1 MRGVVLLLAAG
12 LACTPRTPPAAAPR
26 LTPGQLATGLAEADR
41 LASRG
46 CYLCLK
52 EAAGAYA
59 GLLALSD
66 DAVLATRA
74 LENNLMIAL
83 REIELRMPDSGAR
96 EAADALQPRAT
107 ASYAAYFDALD
118 ALAQPMATGGVTLQ
132 AIRQQ
137 REARL
142 TLAAE
147 LAEGAHA
154 SAMRAYF
161 YLSVAFE
168 VQQLKDIQPDI
179 DSLLAAY
186 PDDLSLKYR
195 VLGLGQLFSPEAARA
210 LIGMET
216 GFGEVH
222 FLLGQRAVMG
232 GGLAD
237 GFRDLTRARE
247 LLPDSRAITS
257 ALAGVTFSYARYA
270 EALALYDRILAADG
284 HAGAAADPASSGSA
298 EPGRDVLD
306 ALLGRARSLSYLKR
320 HREAIAVLDD
330 LLRRDPRNNP
340 GEKYYWLAWNR
351 LQLGESQPAYDTA
364 TAGLNVMRN
373 DAIYRLAGIAS
384 FNLERL
390 AESRGFFES
399 ALDMNRGDCD
409 AQRYLGLLDSAE
421 RSWPRASGRFSQA
434 VSCYDAV
441 IQRLAK
447 ELAEHEKD
455 ITGLSNGLI
464 AAKRAE
470 IRDAEALRANSLN
483 NAGVASKNSGP
494 SP

>member
-1 MRGVVLLLAAG
+1 MRGAVLLLLAAAV
-12 LACTPRTPPAAAPR
+12 ACAPRTVPVVPAPR
-26 LTPGQLATGLAEADR
+26 ITPQELAARLAEADQ

-52 EAAGAYA
+52 EAAGAYSA
-59 GLLALSD
+59 LLALSD
-66 DAVLATRA
+66 DSTLATRA

-96 EAADALQPRAT
+96 EAAEALQTRAP
-107 ASYAAYFDALD
+107 ASYAAYVEVLD
-118 ALAQPMATGGVTLQ
+118 ALAHPMTAGGVTMQ
-132 AIRQQ
+132 AIRQE

-147 LAEGAHA
+147 LAEGAHT

-168 VQQLKDIQPDI
+168 VQQLADIRPHI
-179 DSLLAAY
+179 DSLLAAF

-195 VLGLGQLFSPEAARA
+195 VLGLGQMFSLEAART

-216 GFGEVH
+216 GFGEVQ
-222 FLLGQRAVMG
+222 FLRGQRAVMG

-247 LLPDSRAITS
+247 LLPDSLAITS

-270 EALALYDRILAADG
+270 DALALYDRILGSRGDAGPAEAASGPAEAG
-284 HAGAAADPASSGSA
+284 H
-298 EPGRDVLD
+298 DVLD
-306 ALLGRARSLSYLKR
+306 ALLGRARALSYLKR
-320 HREAIAVLDD
+320 HRDAIAVLDD
-330 LLRRDPRNNP
+330 LLQRDPRNDP

-351 LQLGESQPAYDTA
+351 LQLGESQPAYDAA
-364 TAGLNVMRN
+364 TTGLNVMRN

-390 AESRGFFES
+390 AESRGFFDS
-399 ALDMNRGDCD
+399 AIDMNRSDCD

-421 RSWPRASGRFSQA
+421 RRWPNANGRFSQA
-434 VSCYDAV
+434 VSCYDTL
-441 IQRLAK
+441 ILGLEK
-447 ELAEHEKD
+447 ELAGYEQD
-455 ITGLSNGLI
+455 ITGLSNVLI

-483 NAGVASKNSGP
+483 NAGVASKNSGT